1 MSVSVEGFNLAAR
14 EITTRQQYDDLIE
27 KSKTKVQ
34 GKTQQKLFCTS
45 LFEKPLNDI
54 YSAHANCTFM

>member
-34 GKTQQKLFCTS
+34 GKTQQKLFLY
-45 LFEKPLNDI
+45 LFVRKV
-54 YSAHANCTFM
+54 SQ